1 MRRSRAFLI
10 ATVAILL
17 FALLAVPA
25 AGALTRED
33 QLEHE
38 RKAAEA
44 LKAAAAAEKV
54 AADLSVE
61 IDSLEQRMNA
71 LEDELAAISNDVAQ
85 ATERTRR
92 LRAEVEA
99 LRSRVQEKQ
108 AAIEQTQAE
117 HDKQSGLLAARIQ
130 ESYKQGDLFFLE
142 LLLGSQD
149 LEDFIARTSLAQRVM
164 RRNLDTALELKATT
178 IELGKAKDELNRS
191 LESVDTKRAEAAA
204 AESQLKKLRAR
215 QSASLAN
222 QEALQ
227 GEKEALFKANKKE
240 AARLRALAE
249 AEQAESARIAAELAG
264 SGSGQYNGVMAW
276 PVPGF
281 YRVSSGFGYRIHPI
295 FGTRK
300 MHTGIDIGR
309 NLNPPKSIDGAP
321 IVAAGAGTVVSA
333 GWRNGYGNT
342 VVIDHGNGV
351 ATLYAHQRSGGIT
364 VAAGQRVTKGVRIG
378 TVGSTGYSTG
388 PHLHFEVRVN
398 GDPIDPMK
406 YLR

>member
-10 ATVAILL
+10 ATIAILL

-25 AGALTRED
+25 AGALTREN

-71 LEDELAAISNDVAQ
+71 LEDELAAITNEVAQ
-85 ATERTRR
+85 ATERTER
-92 LRAEVEA
+92 LRVEVDA
-99 LRSRVQEKQ
+99 LRARVQEKQ

-117 HDKQSGLLAARIQ
+117 HDLQAGLLAARIQ

-178 IELGKAKDELNRS
+178 IALGKAKGELNRS
-191 LESVDTKRAEAAA
+191 LESVEIKRAEAEA
-204 AESQLKKLRAR
+204 AEAQLKQLRAR
-215 QSASLAN
+215 ESANLAD
-222 QEALQ
+222 QEVLQ
-227 GEKEALFKANKKE
+227 GQKEALFKANKQE

-295 FGTRK
+295 FGTRR

-309 NLNPPKSIDGAP
+309 NLDPPKSIDGAP

-333 GWRNGYGNT
+333 GWRDGYGNT

-351 ATLYAHQRSGGIT
+351 ATLYAHQPSGGIK
-364 VAAGQRVTKGVRIG
+364 VASGQKVGKGDQIG

-388 PHLHFEVRVN
+388 PHLHFEVRIN
-398 GDPIDPMK
+398 GEPVDPMK

>member
-1 MRRSRAFLI
+1 MRRSRAFLV
-10 ATVAILL
+10 ATVTILL

-25 AGALTRED
+25 ADALTRED

-44 LKAAAAAEKV
+44 LEAAAAAEKV
-54 AADLSVE
+54 AANLSVE
-61 IDSLEQRMNA
+61 IESLEQRMST
-71 LEDELAAISNDVAQ
+71 LEDELAVIGNEVAQ

-92 LRAEVEA
+92 LRAEVDA
-99 LRSRVQEKQ
+99 LRDRVQEKQ
-108 AAIEQTQAE
+108 ATIEQTQAE
-117 HDKQSGLLAARIQ
+117 HDKQAGLLAARIQ

-178 IELGKAKDELNRS
+178 VALGKAKDELNRS
-191 LESVDTKRAEAAA
+191 LESVETKRAEAAA

-215 QSASLAN
+215 QSANLAD

-227 GEKEALFKANKKE
+227 SEKEALFKTNKQE

-264 SGSGQYNGVMAW
+264 SGSGIYNGVMAW

-309 NLNPPKSIDGAP
+309 NLNPPKSIGGAP

-333 GWRNGYGNT
+333 GWRSGYGNT

-351 ATLYAHQRSGGIT
+351 ATLYAHQPNGGIT
-364 VAAGQRVTKGVRIG
+364 VSEGQKVAKNVRIG

-398 GDPIDPMK
+398 GEPIDPMK

>member
-1 MRRSRAFLI
+1 MRRSRAFLA
-10 ATVAILL
+10 ATVIILL

-54 AADLSVE
+54 AADLSVD
-61 IDSLEQRMNA
+61 IDSLEQRMNT
-71 LEDELAAISNDVAQ
+71 LEDELAAIGNEVAE

-92 LRAEVEA
+92 LRAEVDA
-99 LRSRVQEKQ
+99 LRDRVEEKQ
-108 AAIEQTQAE
+108 AEIERTQAE
-117 HDKQSGLLAARIQ
+117 HDTQADLLAARIQ

-178 IELGKAKDELNRS
+178 LALGKAKDELNRS
-191 LESVDTKRAEAAA
+191 LESVETKRAEAAA

-215 QSASLAN
+215 QSANLAG

-227 GEKEALFKANKKE
+227 NEKEALFKANKKE

-295 FGTRK
+295 FGTRRL
-300 MHTGIDIGR
+300 HTGIDIGR
-309 NLNPPKSIDGAP
+309 NLNPPKSIDGAA

-333 GWRNGYGNT
+333 GWRSGYGNT

-351 ATLYAHQRSGGIT
+351 ATLYAHQPNGGIR
-364 VAAGQRVTKGVRIG
+364 VWAGQKVGKGDRIG

-398 GDPIDPMK
+398 GDPVDPMK
-406 YLR
+406 YLK

>member
-10 ATVAILL
+10 ATVTILL
-17 FALLAVPA
+17 FALLATPL

-61 IDSLEQRMNA
+61 IEALEQRMNA
-71 LEDELAAISNDVAQ
+71 LEDELAAIGDEVAQ

-92 LRAEVEA
+92 LRAEVDD
-99 LRSRVQEKQ
+99 LRDRVREKQ
-108 AAIEQTQAE
+108 AAIERTQAE
-117 HDKQSGLLAARIQ
+117 HDEQAGLLAARVQ

-178 IELGKAKDELNRS
+178 LALGKAKDELNRS
-191 LESVDTKRAEAAA
+191 LESVETKRAEAAA

-215 QSASLAN
+215 QSANLAS

-227 GEKEALFKANKKE
+227 SQKEALFKANKKE

-264 SGSGQYNGVMAW
+264 SGSGIYNGVMAW

-295 FGTRK
+295 FGTRR

-309 NLNPPKSIDGAP
+309 NLDPPKSIDGAP

-333 GWRNGYGNT
+333 GWRSGYGNT

-351 ATLYAHQRSGGIT
+351 ATLYAHQPNGGIK
-364 VAAGQRVTKGVRIG
+364 VSAEQRVNKGDRIG

>member
-10 ATVAILL
+10 ATVTILL

-61 IDSLEQRMNA
+61 IESLEQRMNT
-71 LEDELAAISNDVAQ
+71 LEDELAAIGNEVAQ

-92 LRAEVEA
+92 LRGEVDA
-99 LRSRVQEKQ
+99 LRDRVQEKQ
-108 AAIEQTQAE
+108 VAIEQTQAE
-117 HDKQSGLLAARIQ
+117 HDEQASLLAARIQ

-149 LEDFIARTSLAQRVM
+149 LDDFIARTSLAQRVM

-178 IELGKAKDELNRS
+178 VALGKAKDELSRA
-191 LESVDTKRAEAAA
+191 LESVETKRAEAAA

-215 QSASLAN
+215 QSANLSS

-227 GEKEALFKANKKE
+227 SEKEALFKANKKE
-240 AARLRALAE
+240 AARLRSLAE

-264 SGSGQYNGVMAW
+264 SGSGAYNGVMAW

-309 NLNPPKSIDGAP
+309 NLSPPGSINGAP

-333 GWRNGYGNT
+333 GWRSGYGNT

-351 ATLYAHQRSGGIT
+351 ATLYAHQPSGGIK
-364 VAAGQRVTKGVRIG
+364 VSAGQKVAKGARIG

-398 GDPIDPMK
+398 GNPIDPMK

>member
-10 ATVAILL
+10 ATVTILL

-38 RKAAEA
+38 RKADEA

-61 IDSLEQRMNA
+61 IESLEQRMNT
-71 LEDELAAISNDVAQ
+71 LEDELAAISSEVVQ

-99 LRSRVQEKQ
+99 LRDRVQEKQ
-108 AAIEQTQAE
+108 AAIAQTQAE
-117 HDKQSGLLAARIQ
+117 HDHQADLLAARIQ

-178 IELGKAKDELNRS
+178 VALGKAKDELSRS
-191 LESVDTKRAEAAA
+191 LESVETKRAEAAA

-215 QSASLAN
+215 QSANLAS

-227 GEKEALFKANKKE
+227 SEKEALFKANKKE

-264 SGSGQYNGVMAW
+264 RGSGIYNGIMAW

-295 FGTRK
+295 FGVRR

-309 NLNPPKSIDGAP
+309 NLNPPKSIDGAS
-321 IVAAGAGTVVSA
+321 IVAASAGMVVSA
-333 GWRNGYGNT
+333 GWRDGYGNT

-351 ATLYAHQRSGGIT
+351 ATLYAHQPSGGIK
-364 VAAGQRVTKGVRIG
+364 VSVGQRVGKGDRIG

-398 GDPIDPMK
+398 GNPVDPMK

>member
-10 ATVAILL
+10 ATVTILL
-17 FALLAVPA
+17 FALLAVPT

-44 LKAAAAAEKV
+44 LEAAAAAEKV
-54 AADLSVE
+54 AANLSVE
-61 IDSLEQRMNA
+61 IESLEQRMNT
-71 LEDELAAISNDVAQ
+71 LENELAAIGNEVTQ

-92 LRAEVEA
+92 LRAEVDA
-99 LRSRVQEKQ
+99 LRERVQEKQ
-108 AAIEQTQAE
+108 SAIEQTQAE
-117 HDKQSGLLAARIQ
+117 HDKQAGLLAARIQ

-149 LEDFIARTSLAQRVM
+149 LEDFFARTSLAQRVM
-164 RRNLDTALELKATT
+164 RRNLDTALELKDTT
-178 IELGKAKDELNRS
+178 VALGKAKDELNRS
-191 LESVDTKRAEAAA
+191 LESVETKRTEAAA

-215 QSASLAN
+215 QSANLAG

-227 GEKEALFKANKKE
+227 NEKEALFTANKKE
-240 AARLRALAE
+240 ATRLRALAE

-264 SGSGQYNGVMAW
+264 SGSGIYNGVMAW

-309 NLNPPKSIDGAP
+309 NLNPPKSIDRAP

-333 GWRNGYGNT
+333 GWRSGYGNT

-351 ATLYAHQRSGGIT
+351 ATLYAHQPTGGIT
-364 VAAGQRVTKGVRIG
+364 VSVGQKVAKNARIG

>member
-10 ATVAILL
+10 ATVTILL

-61 IDSLEQRMNA
+61 IESLEQRMNT
-71 LEDELAAISNDVAQ
+71 LEDELAAIGNEVAQ

-92 LRAEVEA
+92 LRGEVDA
-99 LRSRVQEKQ
+99 LRDRVQDKQ
-108 AAIEQTQAE
+108 AAIEETQAE
-117 HDKQSGLLAARIQ
+117 HDQQADLLAARIQ

-178 IELGKAKDELNRS
+178 LALGKAKDELNRS
-191 LESVDTKRAEAAA
+191 LESVETKRAEAAA

-215 QSASLAN
+215 QSANLSS

-227 GEKEALFKANKKE
+227 NEKEALFTANKKE

-249 AEQAESARIAAELAG
+249 AEQAESARIATELAG
-264 SGSGQYNGVMAW
+264 SGSGAYNGVMAW

-321 IVAAGAGTVVSA
+321 IVAAGAGTIVSA
-333 GWRNGYGNT
+333 GWRSGYGNT
-342 VVIDHGNGV
+342 VVIDHGDGV
-351 ATLYAHQRSGGIT
+351 ATLYAHQPSGGIK
-364 VAAGQRVTKGVRIG
+364 VSVGQKVTKGARIG

-398 GDPIDPMK
+398 GNPVDPMK